1 MFPSGQTL
9 GVLSQDGVM
18 RFVNIHTCKLL
29 FHLGSNEQA
38 RDLEKYYGSNPAA
51 VQGKEVSFELSS
63 TFSFL
68 QVRLSVLL

>member
-1 MFPSGQTL
+1 M
-9 GVLSQDGVM
+9 
-18 RFVNIHTCKLL
+18 
-29 FHLGSNEQA
+29 GSNEQA